1 MPYNHIFELEQ
12 LKINL
17 NKLKDEYNI
26 KGKEK
31 NILYETNNKLKKTI
45 EILNNEINIIEKEI
59 KSIIGENEI
68 LKEIISDISK
78 LNKKNQITTDPSTV
92 KKVNSSN
99 EM

>member
-26 KGKEK
+26 KEKEK

-45 EILNNEINIIEKEI
+45 
-59 KSIIGENEI
+59 
-68 LKEIISDISK
+68 
-78 LNKKNQITTDPSTV
+78 
-92 KKVNSSN
+92 
-99 EM
+99 